1 MKSSLFAALLLSVA
15 GVAAAQAPSSTNG
28 RPNAAAFEAKRMNRM
43 AILLDL
49 NDGQKAAVQTVLDEE
64 RAKAKAQFEQF
75 KLSGTRPTREQMKAQ
90 HDALKAETLQ
100 KLTPILTADQLKK
113 FQALEP
119 EGPGPGARW
128 HHGPPPP
135 PPAN

>member
-15 GVAAAQAPSSTNG
+15 GAAAAQAPSFANG
-28 RPNAAAFEAKRMNRM
+28 HPNAAAFEAKRMDRM

-49 NDGQKAAVQTVLDEE
+49 NDGQKAAVQTILDEE
-64 RAKAKAQFEQF
+64 RAKAQAQFTQF
-75 KLSGTRPTREQMKAQ
+75 KSSGTRPTPQQMKALRDQ
-90 HDALKAETLQ
+90 LKAETLQ
-100 KLTPILTADQLKK
+100 KLTPVLTADQLKK
-113 FQALEP
+113 FQVLEP
-119 EGPGPGARW
+119 QGPGRRW